1 MMNIKARLKSVMEE
15 CGLPGIRGALLLPVC
30 CFTSLFFLYT
40 AYFGIFPSLIQR
52 TVLLLCCSLLV
63 FLSKPASVKH
73 PRISALVDTLF
84 VLAALVGFGYTF
96 FERTNIEMFVG
107 LPRPQD
113 FVFGI
118 LCIICVVEGTRR
130 KVGWALPIVAAV
142 FFLYGVLGPF
152 LPGLLRHGGMDSDAL
167 ITALYMSEEGIFGV
181 PTMAVANFVFAFI
194 LFGAFLQVSGAGEA
208 FTNIALAAFG
218 HMRGGPAKASVVS
231 SSLIALLSGSA
242 VANVVTTGPFTIPL
256 MKKSG
261 YSDSSAGAIEAVAS
275 TGGQIMPPIM
285 GAAAFIMADI
295 LGVPYLEIIRAA
307 IIPAILYY
315 VALFFMVH
323 AEAAKMNLQGVKVQ
337 IEGNI
342 KKLLLGS
349 WYAFLPIFTL
359 VYFLGIARLSP
370 QRSVFYAIAIV
381 FIASMFRKHTRIT
394 PVKFL
399 KALVSGAKTGM
410 EVGIVVGCVGIVIS
424 IVLRSGLGLRL
435 TTLLIE
441 LSGGILIV
449 LLILT
454 MLASFII
461 GMGLPTSA
469 AYIIV
474 AILIAPAMVRL
485 GIPPIAAHLFVFY
498 FACLSAITPPVALA
512 SFAAASLAEAPPM
525 ITCWKAVRYGL
536 CGFIVPYMFVF
547 GTPLI
552 FVGTVP
558 EIVLAFITACIGA
571 YLLAIGLMGFQ
582 FMKVSLIFQFLF
594 AACALLLIIPGW
606 ATDIV
611 GLLGGIG
618 LSALNYRN
626 SKRQIPSVA

>member
-1 MMNIKARLKSVMEE
+1 
-15 CGLPGIRGALLLPVC
+15 
-30 CFTSLFFLYT
+30 
-40 AYFGIFPSLIQR
+40 
-52 TVLLLCCSLLV
+52 
-63 FLSKPASVKH
+63 
-73 PRISALVDTLF
+73 
-84 VLAALVGFGYTF
+84 
-96 FERTNIEMFVG
+96 MFVG
-107 LPRPQD
+107 LPRPPD

-130 KVGWALPIVAAV
+130 KVGLALPIVALV
-142 FFLYGVLGPF
+142 FFLYGILGPF
-152 LPGLLRHGGMDSDAL
+152 LPGLLRHGGMDADAL

-208 FTNIALAAFG
+208 FTNIALVAFG

-231 SSLIALLSGSA
+231 SSLISLLSGSA

-261 YSDSSAGAIEAVAS
+261 YSSSSAGAIEAVAS
-275 TGGQIMPPIM
+275 AGGQIMPPIM

-323 AEAAKMNLQGVKVQ
+323 FEAVKMKIGGVKVD
-337 IEGNI
+337 IGVSV
-342 KKLLLGS
+342 KSLLAGS
-349 WYAFLPIFTL
+349 WYAFLPILTL

-370 QRSVFYAIAIV
+370 QRSVFYAIAVV
-381 FIASMFRKHTRIT
+381 FIASLFRKHTRIT
-394 PVKFL
+394 PLKFI
-399 KALVSGAKTGM
+399 KALVSGARTGM

-441 LSGGILIV
+441 LSGGTLIV

-474 AILIAPAMVRL
+474 AILIAPAMIRL
-485 GIPPIAAHLFVFY
+485 GVPPIAAHLFVFY

-512 SFAAASLAEAPPM
+512 SFAAASLADAPPM
-525 ITCWKAVRYGL
+525 LTCWKAVRYGL
-536 CGFIVPYMFVF
+536 CGFIVPFMFVY

-558 EIVLAFITACIGA
+558 EIILAFITACLGA
-571 YLLAIGLMGFQ
+571 YLLAISLIGFQ
-582 FMKVSLIFQFLF
+582 FMKVSVVFQVLF
-594 AACALLLIIPGW
+594 AASALLLILPGW
-606 ATDIV
+606 TTDII
-611 GLLGGIG
+611 GFAGGAS
-618 LSALNYRN
+618 LSLLNYRG
-626 SKRQIPSVA
+626 SKGQIPGVV